1 MNWNDSLNYFN
12 NVLVV
17 VKKLLIG
24 LLIEPIG
31 NEFSGWRVQD
41 SSEANVISDTDLS
54 LALGSEI
61 FVGIAKLW
69 SMF

>member
-1 MNWNDSLNYFN
+1 MFKGDFQLRKSLTLMNWNDSLNYFN

-31 NEFSGWRVQD
+31 NEFSG
-41 SSEANVISDTDLS
+41 
-54 LALGSEI
+54 
-61 FVGIAKLW
+61 
-69 SMF
+69 

>member
-1 MNWNDSLNYFN
+1 MNCNDSLNYFN

-31 NEFSGWRVQD
+31 NEFNGWRVQD
-41 SSEANVISDTDLS
+41 SSEANVINDTDLF